1 MKPEKHVPSGL
12 QAVPR
17 KTRGSVKSHKK
28 GLPKAIL
35 QPRTDLTHHGLLE
48 DQQRYDPRPDLHKAS
63 VPSPQAPDLV
73 HDHFPEL
80 DRNQDG
86 LIDPVERAFGRLD
99 MDRDLDARPRR

>member
-1 MKPEKHVPSGL
+1 MMPEKRMSSGIRGVPL
-12 QAVPR
+12 E
-17 KTRGSVKSHKK
+17 TRSSVKSRKK
-28 GLPKAIL
+28 ILPKAIL
-35 QPRTDLTHHGLLE
+35 QSRSDLTHHGLLE
-48 DQQRYDPRPDLHKAS
+48 DQHRYDPRPDIHKAS

-99 MDRDLDARPRR
+99 MDRDLDTRPRR